1 MLKDT
6 QAAGER
12 VMQYAN
18 IPSCDKTQGQ
28 DPFYIRL
35 HEHCTFIINCQYLL
49 KFSKKE
55 RIDDFH
61 CIDQTVLYQLLVSI
75 TSSRYW
81 GDSYPYLLRIKK
93 QWDPDNIFN
102 HCQSLG
108 SEEELCCPWFHNAI
122 MQFFIKNKYFKH
134 LLVLFYVVYS
144 NQFFSCILKSFNIF
158 ILSSKD

>member
-1 MLKDT
+1 MSQGDFIYYFDYTCQFDPNSKVKTEKCQNILDQDRARMLKDT

-35 HEHCTFIINCQYLL
+35 HEHCTFILNCQHEN
-49 KFSKKE
+49 KFSKKKQ
-55 RIDDFH
+55 IDDFH
-61 CIDQTVLYQLLVSI
+61 CFDQTVLYQLLVSI

-93 QWDPDNIFN
+93 QLDPDNIFN

-108 SEEELCCPWFHNAI
+108 SEEELCCP
-122 MQFFIKNKYFKH
+122 
-134 LLVLFYVVYS
+134 
-144 NQFFSCILKSFNIF
+144 
-158 ILSSKD
+158 